1 MGGPQS
7 VLVSLLRLVVIK
19 EEMITMRFDMQ
30 WISGLALAVIAMVG
44 LSCAHGNTG
53 KKDATLSQADHE
65 SMVSQYRKGIEES
78 RKIVVAKVNGADI
91 TMYDLINKMNQI
103 APGYIPPGHERTPEM
118 DQMVKKEALDV
129 LIFRELAIQEAVRQ
143 GMKVPPEQIDET
155 LKKIR
160 AKAGSE
166 DAFNKSLNMTGE
178 TEESLR
184 KTIERDQL
192 FDMIVKQE
200 IFRKATEDPDPHS
213 VENKKSEWE
222 AELKKNAKIEIMLEE
237 VEKKIKEESGKPKRD

>member
-1 MGGPQS
+1 
-7 VLVSLLRLVVIK
+7 
-19 EEMITMRFDMQ
+19 MRFDMQ

-44 LSCAHGNTG
+44 LSCAHGNTE
-53 KKDATLSQADHE
+53 KKDAAPSQAEHE
-65 SMVSQYRKGIEES
+65 SMVSQYRKGVEES
-78 RKIVVAKVNGADI
+78 KKIVIARVNGADI
-91 TMYDLINKMNQI
+91 TMNDLINKMNQI
-103 APGYIPPGHERTPEM
+103 APSRIPRGHERTPEL

-166 DAFNKSLNMTGE
+166 EAFNKSLSMTGE

-184 KTIERDQL
+184 KVIERDQL

-213 VENKKSEWE
+213 VENRKLEWE

-237 VEKKIKEESGKPKRD
+237 VEKKIKEESGKPGS